1 MSKGLYS
8 RKARAPRPAAAA
20 PAKKT
25 FLLAALSLVLDALEL
40 PVAVPVASDVLVLV
54 LVLDA

>member
-1 MSKGLYS
+1 M
-8 RKARAPRPAAAA
+8 
-20 PAKKT
+20 T

-54 LVLDA
+54 LVLEA